1 MLQYNHRTDVHDIG
15 GITMN
20 NYESMTDSELTD
32 AIIDILDALGLVTE
46 EAGGHT
52 QAV

>member
-15 GITMN
+15 GIKMGYDN
-20 NYESMTDSELTD
+20 MTDAELTEVILD
-32 AIIDILDALGLVTE
+32 LLDALGLVTE

-52 QAV
+52 QGA

>member
-1 MLQYNHRTDVHDIG
+1 
-15 GITMN
+15 MN

-32 AIIDILDALGLVTE
+32 VILGLLDAIGLVTE
-46 EAGGHT
+46 EADGHT